1 MSNRLEQEFPNT
13 PSPHAIPPIGPDGS
27 QLYIRHAN
35 QLRAEAMNA
44 GVRQLAGLVGGA
56 FGRMVRFLRCASYGV
71 AKRAPD
77 RLTGP
82 CR

>member
-1 MSNRLEQEFPNT
+1 MSNRLGQEFPST
-13 PSPHAIPPIGPDGS
+13 RWPLAIPPIGPDGS

-35 QLRAEAMNA
+35 QLRAEAMNT
-44 GVRQLAGLVGGA
+44 GVRLLARWAGGA
-56 FGRMVRFLRCASYGV
+56 FRRMVRFVRCASYGV